1 MFLSVSIFTPLCLA
15 ALIVAPSDRLSMADR
30 LFGRGDYAAAKREYL
45 ALKGV
50 SGVDEA
56 DVLYRLVAS
65 SEGMKDLAGTRQQAN
80 DFLSRFP
87 RHALAERVRLMKA
100 LAGNENEKKKELS
113 DFIRDAADTS
123 LRAEA
128 MFHLARLT
136 SDAMLYDRCRKI
148 DPKGRY
154 APYASF
160 KFASVNITD
169 KDPAVRRKGLAELME
184 LVYGKDLALAKD
196 SLYLAAV
203 HSYREGR
210 YGESVALLKRYMK
223 LHPGDSRIQEVNT
236 LTALSELMAG
246 RYSQALSFCNN
257 DDDETLLFVK
267 AMANDNL
274 GEKIAAAQA
283 AKRYI
288 EKFPQGANIQLINL
302 LQARLEFDEVVK
314 TKDTAKILEL
324 SRRAALLPGAGA
336 ADMLRYAWALESA
349 GRVEEAEERYAAVSR
364 DYPGGSDAAEATYR
378 RAMSLL
384 RREKWQAAELSLAE
398 SIATGKLSK
407 ERNALAL
414 YWRGVSS
421 VRAGHAEKG
430 VEYLKAAVKES
441 LPLDESREARLM
453 IADAD
458 FNAGRTLEAKKEY
471 SLLVREGALV
481 RMSAAKALAVGRIL
495 EGEEAKLCAQ
505 SLIKSD
511 SPQWRQAGFALLGE
525 IEEKDGAFGA
535 AVYSYTKAMEEPCV
549 TESLAKVSLRL
560 GVLEVRGGDYKKAEK
575 ALKKAVELNAENG
588 EARAEAYLTLSRA
601 SLLRNDI
608 ENARAYATVVTA
620 LFDKTKFAE
629 EAEKILKENAEE
641 RQ

>member
-1 MFLSVSIFTPLCLA
+1 MILFASSLSPLLFA
-15 ALIVAPSDRLSMADR
+15 ALVVAPADRLSMADR
-30 LFGRGDYAAAKREYL
+30 LFGRGDFAAAKREYL

-65 SEGMKDLAGTRQQAN
+65 SEGLKDLAETRKQA
-80 DFLSRFP
+80 DQFLSRFAS
-87 RHALAERVRLMKA
+87 HSLAGRVRLMKA
-100 LAGNENEKKKELS
+100 LAGNDAQKKEELS

-136 SDAMLYDRCRKI
+136 SDAALYERCRKL

-160 KFASVNITD
+160 KFASFCIAD

-184 LVYGKDLALAKD
+184 IVYGKDPALAKD
-196 SLYLAAV
+196 ALYLAAV

-223 LHPGDSRIQEVNT
+223 LHPGDSRIVEVNR
-236 LTALSELMAG
+236 LASLSELMAG
-246 RYSQALSFCNN
+246 RYSQALSFCT
-257 DDDETLLFVK
+257 DDNDETLLFVK

-274 GEKIAAAQA
+274 GEKAAASKA
-283 AKRYI
+283 AKEYI
-288 EKFPQGANIQLINL
+288 EKFPQGANLQSINL
-302 LQARLEFDEVVK
+302 LIARTEFDEAVK
-314 TKDTAKILEL
+314 TKDTAKILES
-324 SRRAALLPGAGA
+324 SRRAALLPGSGA
-336 ADMLRYAWALESA
+336 ADKLRYAWALEAA
-349 GRVEEAEERYAAVSR
+349 GKIQEAEENYAAVSR
-364 DYPGGSDAAEATYR
+364 DFPGSHDAAEATYR

-398 SIATGKLSK
+398 ALSTGKLTN
-407 ERNALAL
+407 ERKALAL

-421 VRAGHAEKG
+421 VRSGHSEKG
-430 VEYLKAAVKES
+430 IEYLKEAVKTS
-441 LPLDESREARLM
+441 LPLDEAREARLM

-471 SLLVREGALV
+471 SLLIREGALV
-481 RMSAAKALAVGRIL
+481 RMSAAKTLAVGRIL
-495 EGEEAKLCAQ
+495 EGEDAKLCAQ

-525 IEEKDGAFGA
+525 IEDGEGAFGA
-535 AVYSYTKAMEEPCV
+535 AIYSYTKAMEEPCV
-549 TESLAKVSLRL
+549 TESLAKVALRL
-560 GVLEVRGGDYKKAEK
+560 GVLEVRGGDSKKAEK
-575 ALKKAVELNAENG
+575 ALKKAIELNAANG
-588 EARAEAYLTLSRA
+588 EARAEAYLTLARA
-601 SLLRNDI
+601 SLMRNDV
-608 ENARAYATVVTA
+608 ESARAYATVVTA
-620 LFDKTKFAE
+620 LFDKTKFAA
-629 EAEKILKENAEE
+629 EAEKILKENSEE
-641 RQ
+641 R

>member
-1 MFLSVSIFTPLCLA
+1 
-15 ALIVAPSDRLSMADR
+15 
-30 LFGRGDYAAAKREYL
+30 
-45 ALKGV
+45 
-50 SGVDEA
+50 
-56 DVLYRLVAS
+56 
-65 SEGMKDLAGTRQQAN
+65 
-80 DFLSRFP
+80 
-87 RHALAERVRLMKA
+87 
-100 LAGNENEKKKELS
+100 
-113 DFIRDAADTS
+113 
-123 LRAEA
+123 
-128 MFHLARLT
+128 
-136 SDAMLYDRCRKI
+136 
-148 DPKGRY
+148 
-154 APYASF
+154 
-160 KFASVNITD
+160 
-169 KDPAVRRKGLAELME
+169 
-184 LVYGKDLALAKD
+184 
-196 SLYLAAV
+196 
-203 HSYREGR
+203 
-210 YGESVALLKRYMK
+210 
-223 LHPGDSRIQEVNT
+223 
-236 LTALSELMAG
+236 
-246 RYSQALSFCNN
+246 
-257 DDDETLLFVK
+257 
-267 AMANDNL
+267 
-274 GEKIAAAQA
+274 
-283 AKRYI
+283 
-288 EKFPQGANIQLINL
+288 
-302 LQARLEFDEVVK
+302 
-314 TKDTAKILEL
+314 
-324 SRRAALLPGAGA
+324 
-336 ADMLRYAWALESA
+336 
-349 GRVEEAEERYAAVSR
+349 
-364 DYPGGSDAAEATYR
+364 
-378 RAMSLL
+378 MSLL